1 VFAGSFSLKR
11 VLPAL
16 VPQMTYQGMALAA
29 AGKAG
34 TVAEAAD
41 AGKQRGN

>member
-1 VFAGSFSLKR
+1 MKR
-11 VLPAL
+11 VPD
-16 VPQMTYQGMALAA
+16 QSALAA

-41 AGKQRGN
+41 AGKERGN